1 MTDADLFIVSS
12 AGLLIG
18 VALLITAQIAAR
30 NRAKYL
36 ASRQTHPAE

>member
-1 MTDADLFIVSS
+1 MTDADLLIVSL

-18 VALLITAQIAAR
+18 VALLITARIAAR

-36 ASRQTHPAE
+36 ASRQNHPAE